1 MTNYILRKTF
11 GGLSLDY
18 YFRHLVFSLFLTV
31 LFVFSVEEYSIE
43 LFAFSFFNTFLYPY
57 SRFAYRSGVNYL
69 SGNESLIIDPFL
81 ILVIKFL
88 TMLLCW
94 SLALFIAPVGL
105 LFLFLYHTQQGN
117 N

>member
-1 MTNYILRKTF
+1 MIDPILRKTF

-18 YFRHLVFSLFLTV
+18 YFRHLIFSLFLTI
-31 LFVFSVEEYSIE
+31 LFIFSVEVYSIE

-69 SGNESLIIDPFL
+69 SGNEGLIINHFL

-94 SLALFIAPVGL
+94 GLALFIAPIGL
-105 LFLFLYHTQQGN
+105 LLLFLYHSQQAKS
-117 N
+117 